1 MMDSK
6 KLKQL
11 REISGAGVLDCQK
24 ALKESRGDL
33 DRAMELL
40 RKKGQ
45 KIAQTKESRSTNEGI
60 IESYIHSN
68 KKIGV
73 LVQLVCET
81 DFVARG
87 EEFKQLAHD
96 LAMQVAA
103 TNPLWISPEDIPL
116 DTLEKEKEI
125 YSQDLD
131 SGKPQNIREQIINGK
146 LQKFYSETCLLNQR
160 FIKDETITIKEL
172 IQNKIARLG
181 ENISVKRFIRFIL

>member
-1 MMDSK
+1 MDSK